1 MDITTKQDSTK
12 MIIAVSDLHLGSPQ
26 SNKVGFQEFIREFL
40 QPNQSDI
47 SHLILLGD
55 IVDLWRYRNSR
66 VLSENADIIGEIGQ
80 LDMRKTYI
88 IGNHD
93 YAILNLLA
101 DRKTDS
107 SMSRESAGALDHVKE
122 TLNVNH
128 NGLSLKF
135 IHGHQIDY
143 WSVLQFYTIFSQAMC
158 FVDIDDQYLYN
169 VWNIVNQF
177 GSELPSKTQAL
188 LKNLSRQNQIDLEQ
202 LLAGPL
208 DGDIQ
213 GEKEGYLSEWNMLK
227 SVMNLSDSTVPREWI
242 PDIQGQIE
250 LLSGVMGEKHSELI
264 PSIERFSSSPDNRQL
279 FADLW
284 ESMVAWM
291 DNNPKPPS
299 PSDPISKPIH
309 MCRRIAAT
317 FTTGL
322 RTDEFLIRGHG
333 HTPYVSQDTMVADTG
348 CWLGTKG
355 SYIQID
361 KDQVSVHKWGE

>member
-1 MDITTKQDSTK
+1 

-26 SNKVGFQEFIREFL
+26 SNKTGFQDLIREFL

-55 IVDLWRYRNSR
+55 ILDLWRYRNSR
-66 VLSENADIIGEIGQ
+66 VLSENADVIGEIGQ

-93 YAILNLLA
+93 YAILNLLS
-101 DRKTDS
+101 DHKTDS
-107 SMSRESAGALDHVKE
+107 SAPSESAGALDHVTE

-128 NGLSLKF
+128 DGLSLKF

-158 FVDIDDQYLYN
+158 FVDIDDQYIYN

-177 GSELPSKTQAL
+177 SSELPTKTQAL
-188 LKNLSRQNQIDLEQ
+188 LKNLSRQTQIDLEL

-213 GEKEGYLSEWNMLK
+213 GEKEGHLSEWTMLK
-227 SVMNLSDSTVPREWI
+227 SVMNLGDVTVPREWI
-242 PDIQGQIE
+242 PHIQDQVE
-250 LLSGVMGEKHSELI
+250 SLSGILGENHSELR
-264 PSIERFSSSPDNRQL
+264 PSTELFSTSPDNRRQ

-284 ESMVAWM
+284 EAMVAWM
-291 DNNPKPPS
+291 DNNPDS
-299 PSDPISKPIH
+299 LSLSDSISNPIH
-309 MCRRIAAT
+309 MCRRLAAT

-322 RTDEFLIRGHG
+322 KVDEFLIRGHG
-333 HTPYVSQDTMVADTG
+333 HTPYVSQDTMVADSG
-348 CWLGTKG
+348 CWLGSKG
-355 SYIQID
+355 SYIQISD
-361 KDQVSVHKWGE
+361 GQVSVKKWRE